1 MRKTM
6 KKAAGILLAAAVM
19 LGITAPAQRAYAEE
33 TADSA
38 ITMPVSTDIKD
49 INVHLYAG
57 SMVAQGMVFEG
68 LVNYSPEGPV
78 PALAESWDISED
90 GKEYTFHIREGVTFT
105 DGEVCDANA
114 IKQNFDA
121 VLNNAEKHA
130 WAVLTTTVDS
140 VEAVDDLTLKLTLKD
155 PYYPT
160 LTELALIRPFR
171 MMSPA
176 SFIDGETKDGV
187 SYIAGTGPYILK
199 EHVEDQYA
207 VFEANPDYWAGEPA
221 IKTVTLKV
229 MPAGETTQLA
239 FQTGELNF
247 LFGTYLNGMIDPSAV
262 RALEAD
268 PAYQVTFSEPISSR
282 FLLVNCDAN
291 RPTGDL
297 NIRQAIWQS
306 VNKEAMCDAI
316 LEGIDVPAG
325 KLFDDTM
332 PYCAVEL
339 EEKPYD
345 TDAARALIEAAGYA
359 MNDGTGYYEKDGAV
373 LHIQLLYN
381 NSAAANK
388 TLCEYIQ
395 ANLKDAGI
403 ETELVAADKDA
414 VYDMRS
420 AGNYD
425 ILLDAS
431 WGTPYDPQTCVTG
444 ILSNSSYAPAFDE
457 LDSYQ
462 ETCDA
467 LNAALIS
474 TDEESRQELWTQVLT
489 EMHENAWFIP
499 VSYSRS
505 SIITVPEMQ
514 NVCFGDTQYDVPFW
528 KYSF

>member
-1 MRKTM
+1 MRRTM
-6 KKAAGILLAAAVM
+6 RKAAGILLAAAVM
-19 LGITAPAQRAYAEE
+19 FGAAAPTQTAYAEE
-33 TADSA
+33 AADSA
-38 ITMPVSTDIKD
+38 ITMPISTDIND
-49 INVHLYAG
+49 INAHLYTG

-68 LVNYSPEGPV
+68 LVNYSTEGPV
-78 PALAESWDISED
+78 PALAESWEISED

-105 DGEVCDANA
+105 DGEVCDAEAVKLNMEA
-114 IKQNFDA
+114 ILRNP
-121 VLNNAEKHA
+121 EKHG

-140 VEAVDDLTLKLTLKD
+140 FEVVDDLTLKMILKD
-155 PYYPT
+155 PYYPA
-160 LTELALIRPFR
+160 LTELSLVRPFR

-187 SYIAGTGPYILK
+187 SYIAGTGAYILK
-199 EHVEDQYA
+199 EHVQDQYA
-207 VFEANPDYWAGEPA
+207 VFEANPDYWGGEPA

-268 PAYQVTFSEPISSR
+268 PAYQVAFSEPISSR
-282 FLLVNCDAN
+282 YLLVNSDASHA
-291 RPTGDL
+291 TGDL

-306 VNKEAMCDAI
+306 INREAMCDAI

-325 KLFDDTM
+325 KLFDDSM
-332 PYCAVEL
+332 PYCAIEL

-345 TDAARALIEAAGYA
+345 VEAAKALIEASGYA
-359 MNDGTGYYEKDGAV
+359 MNEATGFYEKDGAV

-381 NSAAANK
+381 STAAANK
-388 TLCEYIQ
+388 TLCEYMQ
-395 ANLKDAGI
+395 ANLKDAGM
-403 ETELVAADKDA
+403 EVELVAADKDA

-420 AGNYD
+420 AGNFD
-425 ILLDAS
+425 ILLDSS

-444 ILSNSSYAPAFDE
+444 ILSPTAYQPALDE
-457 LDSYQ
+457 M
-462 ETCDA
+462 ENFEATCDA

-489 EMHENAWFIP
+489 ELHDNIWFIP
-499 VSYSRS
+499 ISYSRS
-505 SIITVPEMQ
+505 SIITTPDLQ
-514 NVCFGDTQYDVPFW
+514 NLCFGDTQYDVPFY